1 MAAPYDTLAY
11 LLDRANVHDTVTRL
25 GINLD
30 LESREGLIKDVYA
43 PQLTIDYTS
52 MFGGSPTETTNEKWA
67 DDLDPMMKSFDGKQH
82 LVTSVLIELPQPV
95 NGVARPDKCRV
106 IANVNGHLF
115 RRAARGGP
123 MMHNGGRYVL
133 DLVRLPELEKRGENP
148 WRISRHEAVLSWEDG
163 NSDVMTTVSGVG
175 H

>member
-25 GINLD
+25 TLD
-30 LESREGLIKDVYA
+30 LDLGSREGLVNDVYA
-43 PQLTIDYTS
+43 PQVVIDYTS
-52 MFGGSPTETTNEKWA
+52 MFGGKPIETTNEKWA
-67 DDLDPMMKSFDGKQH
+67 ADLDPMMSAFDGKQH
-82 LVTSVLIELPQPV
+82 VSTGLLIELSQPV
-95 NGVARPDKCRV
+95 KGVARPEKCRV

-123 MMHNGGRYVL
+123 MMHNGGRYIL
-133 DLVRLPELEKRGENP
+133 DLVRLPELEQKGENP
-148 WRISRHEAVLSWEDG
+148 WRIAKHATVLSWEDG
-163 NSDVMTTVSGVG
+163 SSDVMTAVSSVG